1 MHTTRLIC
9 NCSCINFLI
18 FVSLFLVILPEFDF
32 GMRSRGLE
40 GESDKADGV
49 HTEPV
54 GDEER

>member
-1 MHTTRLIC
+1 MHTTRLIR
-9 NCSCINFLI
+9 NCIVLN

-32 GMRSRGLE
+32 GMRSRLE
-40 GESDKADGV
+40 GELDNAEGV